1 MAKYKFKFESIVKVK
16 EMLEKKIQVEIS
28 GINKEIDDLRFDMK
42 NLLDENKRVSLQM
55 SEKSIRVSDFQSI
68 KMYSSQ
74 LLKQIEILERK
85 IEECRKRKE
94 EKQKELIERK
104 KEIKA
109 FEIMKES
116 DYENFLVEER
126 KTELKALNEVAIR
139 NFNGNES

>member
-42 NLLDENKRVSLQM
+42 NLLDEYKRVSLQM

-85 IEECRKRKE
+85 IEECQKRKE